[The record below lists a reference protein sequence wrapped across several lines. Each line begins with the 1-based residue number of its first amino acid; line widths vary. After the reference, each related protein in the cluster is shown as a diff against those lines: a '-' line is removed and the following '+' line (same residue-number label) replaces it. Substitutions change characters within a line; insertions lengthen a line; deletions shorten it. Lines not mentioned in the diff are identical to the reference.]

1 MAEIWN
7 PVGGGSYHSAVIVH
21 ILELLSNLDTAQP
34 GLVAQDAQELLHQ
47 PMSTISEM
55 SPFKTPVALS

>member
-21 ILELLSNLDTAQP
+21 ILVLLSNPDTEQP
-34 GLVAQDAQELLHQ
+34 VLVAQDAHLLHQ
-47 PMSTISEM
+47 LI
-55 SPFKTPVALS
+55 